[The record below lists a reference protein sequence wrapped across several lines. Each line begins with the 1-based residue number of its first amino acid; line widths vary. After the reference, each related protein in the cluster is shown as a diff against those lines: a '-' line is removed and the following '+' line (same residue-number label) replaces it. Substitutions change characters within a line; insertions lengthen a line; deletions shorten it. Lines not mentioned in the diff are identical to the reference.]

1 MSEKPPDKMTFVYL
15 KNTRQVLAAAT
26 RQAVPAT
33 AVKTGSETDEQL
45 AANAANELK
54 VLVGDEL
61 LVRNLLFNILPVNTA
76 FNNPDFIPAGISL
89 PASELAV
96 ITLDLKPLEFKDSR
110 KYFIDDDNKPKVSA
124 DPTFTFTPGATEV
137 SVKLQHPTPIALNV
151 TVWVF
156 REDRSQ
162 PPILL
167 ESSIPKDV
175 DPAQCVIPVGL
186 ETEDYQ
192 FLILVQGYKPAVQAQ
207 KI

>member
-26 RQAVPAT
+26 RQAVPTT

-61 LVRNLLFNILPVNTA
+61 LVRNLLFKLFPL
-76 FNNPDFIPAGISL
+76 NPPSSQPNLIPAGIRL

-96 ITLDLKPLEFKDSR
+96 ITLDLKPPEFKDSR
-110 KYFIDDDNKPKVSA
+110 KYFIDDDKKPKLSA
-124 DPTFTFTPGATEV
+124 DPDFDFNAGATEV
-137 SVKLQHPTPIALNV
+137 SVKLQAPTPQALNV
-151 TVWVF
+151 TVWIF
-156 REDRSQ
+156 RDDRTKL
-162 PPILL
+162 PILL

-175 DPAQCVIPVGL
+175 EPAKCVMPVGL
-186 ETEDYQ
+186 ATGAYQ
-192 FLILVQGYKPAVQAQ
+192 FLVLVQGYQPAVHEQ